1 MSNLSQDDLSLGT
14 SRRLIPSSVYSI
26 GESGEFNLQPA
37 SGSGIMTM
45 TNFTGEEAEEADCEE
60 LEEALDACLNEKNA
74 LEQEIVVLEQEIV
87 ALEGNIVFLL
97 NDFCVNRKDK
107 ERGLVD
113 GEIYLM
119 NHSGSGNRTA
129 YSPSQCPGPN
139 CPPIPVWVTF
149 TFYKVSTGANAPGY
163 FRIEAGYVNG
173 FNDHLVISTADSVAS
188 IIHTAAYP
196 GSPSYYAEY
205 NSALAGTT
213 VYAGFNV
220 NGFAEYVSLG
230 SFRYPDAVN
239 DIPVDLCA
247 EEETEL

>member
-1 MSNLSQDDLSLGT
+1 MAIPQLKNPKQLSYSGMRKQVRELARRMNILTEMRTVSVEPTATAKFTFSGDDATLDV
-14 SRRLIPSSVYSI
+14 PSV
-26 GESGEFNLQPA
+26 
-37 SGSGIMTM
+37 
-45 TNFTGEEAEEADCEE
+45 EEAVDLAEC
-60 LEEALDACLNEKNA
+60 EEALAECEEA
-74 LEQEIVVLEQEIV
+74 LPE
-87 ALEGNIVFLL
+87 ALKKIADLI
-97 NDFCVNRKDK
+97 NDFCVDRQDK
-107 ERGLVD
+107 ERGLID

-119 NHSGSGNRTA
+119 GHSGSGNRTA
-129 YSPSQCPGPN
+129 YSPSLCPGSN

-149 TFYKVSTGANAPGY
+149 SFYKVSTGANAPGY